1 MSGARAAVSTA
12 NMAEVMYLLHYAH
25 RITDVR
31 VERDGASG
39 FRFVVQLEGFD
50 IDRDVARFQRLSQYP
65 IPRHRFY
72 FKNILE
78 AVTAKDHACDATARQ
93 SIKEWGWL

>member
-1 MSGARAAVSTA
+1 MSGAHTEVSTA

-31 VERDGASG
+31 VERDGACG
-39 FRFVVQLEGFD
+39 FTFVVQLEGFD
-50 IDRDVARFQRLSQYP
+50 IERDVARFQRLSQYP

-72 FKNILE
+72 FKDILN
-78 AVTAKDHACDATARQ
+78 AVTVKDHGCDAAARQ